1 MATYNLS
8 GININNIAKMKTAI
22 ANFKKTLTYATN
34 ISASNA
40 VIQRA
45 VKGSNVGTQIR
56 MLSNNINAK
65 VINMFN
71 ELDAFNAALDKVSAA
86 YKRQDTS
93 ATAVGDAATSIKS

>member
-8 GININNIAKMKTAI
+8 GINVNNISKMKTAI
-22 ANFKKTLTYATN
+22 DNYKKTLIHATN

-45 VKGSNVGTQIR
+45 VKGSNIEMQVKL
-56 MLSNNINAK
+56 LSNNINAK
-65 VINMFN
+65 VVNMFN
-71 ELDAFNAALDKVSAA
+71 ELDAFNAALDQVAAA

-93 ATAVGDAATSIKS
+93 ANAVGDAASSIKS